1 MALGRRLVVA
11 ASVACCAAL
20 PMAQALGG
28 DHGDTQP
35 RPVDIRC
42 STTFQFQADG
52 TVLLAGSCQS
62 RHLGKVAVRATQ
74 TAEELANHTLLIT
87 NNVTYTAANGD
98 QLFADFV
105 GLGTPNATGITFSGT
120 ETYRRGTGRF
130 AEAVGSAALTGSALY
145 TSPTGGTGE
154 YLGLGNIAH

>member
-1 MALGRRLVVA
+1 MSGQRLVAAAGVA
-11 ASVACCAAL
+11 CAAL
-20 PMAQALGG
+20 MPMTAALGDDRGGAQAQQL
-28 DHGDTQP
+28 DT
-35 RPVDIRC
+35 RC

-52 TVLLAGSCQS
+52 TIALAGTCQF
-62 RHLGKVAVRATQ
+62 RHLGKLSVKATQ
-74 TAEELANHTLLIT
+74 TAEELPNHTLLIT

-98 QLFADFV
+98 QLFADFL

-130 AEAVGSAALTGSALY
+130 ADAVGSAALVGSAIY

-154 YLGLGNIAH
+154 YVGLGGISH